1 MKNKLLN
8 LLIIGLLVFL
18 ATPVFSASCPTIS
31 GSTNCGNKFF
41 CGGKCLSA
49 EELKNTIG
57 NCNNFNCGSCSCSD
71 GFSLPHTPAYLNV
84 DNNVGYLKL
93 LDFLMIYKD
102 SGNNAELK
110 LQSTE
115 TENTHWGIYHDRGSQ
130 DLRFWNAQA
139 GNNLTLSTNGNIVFG
154 GEKDLDGKY
163 NGMVGFLK
171 DALFLGKSLTVSG
184 GKINIGPGFGS
195 IYYSTSTLGAIISGG
210 NGPTDDFL
218 ATLGKNNGGIDFFKK
233 SRFFGDVYVG
243 VSGMGNNLYVNDGE
257 ISGKWIHATSL
268 DGESTFAN
276 KVNIYNQ
283 LNVFPENNMPIASF
297 GGSATGNRSIAM
309 IGGVGGGS
317 VASGDYSFSAGAS
330 AQALGDYSVAL
341 GGAYGNG
348 TKATGNGS
356 FAAGGSAVA
365 DGTGAVAIGGAYG
378 NGTKATGDG
387 AFAGGGMA
395 TVNGYG
401 SVALGEGEVIGSRS
415 FAFNSKVSGDQSIGL
430 GLVIG
435 SGTIINGSNSI
446 LIGNGTLN
454 KSNVTVINS
463 PSGLVGINNFD
474 PTSALDV
481 SGHIKSNSLEV
492 ASFMKFNSAS
502 RGACNQTSVGRII
515 YEEVNNVG
523 NFYGCVRTS
532 VNNYTW
538 KQLDN

>member
-8 LLIIGLLVFL
+8 FLIIGFL
-18 ATPVFSASCPTIS
+18 FVVATPVFSASCPTIS

-41 CGGKCLSA
+41 CGGQCLSA
-49 EELKNTIG
+49 EELKNNIG

-71 GFSLPHTPAYLNV
+71 GFSLPQTPAYLNV
-84 DNNVGYLKL
+84 DNNAGYLKL
-93 LDFLMIYKD
+93 LDFLLIYKD

-115 TENTHWGIYHDRGSQ
+115 IENTHWGIYHDRSSQ

-139 GNNLTLSTNGNIVFG
+139 GNNLILTPGGDMYFG
-154 GEKDLDGKY
+154 GTKDMPNTIQLNSPLSINNDTDRNFYRFWGDIV
-163 NGMVGFLK
+163 VGDHNFNS
-171 DALFLGKSLTVSG
+171 GSLQV
-184 GKINIGPGFGS
+184 P
-195 IYYSTSTLGAIISGG
+195 Y
-210 NGPTDDFL
+210 
-218 ATLGKNNGGIDFFKK
+218 
-233 SRFFGDVYVG
+233 
-243 VSGMGNNLYVNDGE
+243 GE
-257 ISGKWIHATSL
+257 IRTGWIHVTRN

-276 KVNIYNQ
+276 KVNIYDQ
-283 LNVFPENNMPIASF
+283 LNVFPDANMPIASF

-309 IGGVGGGS
+309 IGGVGSGS
-317 VASGDYSFSAGAS
+317 VASGNYSFSAGAMS
-330 AQALGDYSVAL
+330 VAEGDYSIALGGAYGSGTKASGSGAVAVGGSAIANGTGAVAL

-348 TKATGNGS
+348 TKATGDGS
-356 FAAGGSAVA
+356 FAAGG
-365 DGTGAVAIGGAYG
+365 
-378 NGTKATGDG
+378 
-387 AFAGGGMA
+387 MA
-395 TVNGYG
+395 TANGYG
-401 SVALGEGEVIGSRS
+401 SVALGEGEVVGSRS
-415 FAFNSKVSGDQSIGL
+415 FAFNSNVSGDQSIGL
-430 GLVIG
+430 GIAIG
-435 SGTIINGSNSI
+435 SGTIITGSNSI

-492 ASFMKFNSAS
+492 ASFIKFNSAS
-502 RGACNQTSVGRII
+502 RGACNQASVGRII